1 VPKHPVGM
9 VSFGAYLPR
18 YRLRRDTISR
28 EWCQPP
34 AKGER
39 AVASFDED
47 SFTMA
52 FEAASN
58 GLEGLHPAAERTARG
73 ASGIQRG

>member
-1 VPKHPVGM
+1 MGKHPVGI

-18 YRLRRDTISR
+18 DRLPRETISR
-28 EWCQPP
+28 QWSQPP

-58 GLEGLHPAAERTARG
+58 CLEGLHPAAERTARG
-73 ASGIQRG
+73 ASGLQRQ